1 MLTLPASIRI
11 FIACEP
17 VDFRKACD
25 ALLAIVRAQFAED
38 PFTGSVFVFLGRK
51 RERVKNL
58 HWDRDGF
65 CLHYKRLEK
74 GRYRIAINR
83 NAKHV
88 ELTRPELAMLL
99 EGIDLNNERIRGHL
113 RVPLRQ
119 SRHGRRGESIDG
131 GDSGGGSGSPR

>member
-17 VDFRKACD
+17 IDFRKAHD
-25 ALLAIVRAQFAED
+25 DLLAIVRAQFAED
-38 PFTGSVFVFLGRK
+38 PFAGSVFGFLGRK
-51 RERVKNL
+51 RERVMVL
-58 HWDRDGF
+58 HWDGEGF

-88 ELTRPELAMLL
+88 E
-99 EGIDLNNERIRGHL
+99 
-113 RVPLRQ
+113 
-119 SRHGRRGESIDG
+119 
-131 GDSGGGSGSPR
+131 